1 MKKICIALDTSPSAE
16 KVAKIG
22 FNYAQLLKSEVV
34 LIHVVNHIGVY
45 VNSYNPIMN
54 YNGFLINR
62 DIEIVES
69 LEKEAIK
76 FLESTANFLGE
87 PSTEIKVLNGDPEHQ
102 ILTFVEEYN
111 ADLLVIGTH
120 SHSFLEDVLM
130 GNIAAQIVKNAKT
143 PILVIP
149 VKG

>member
-22 FNYAQLLKSEVV
+22 FNYAKMLQAEVV
-34 LIHVVNHIGVY
+34 LIHVVNHVGVY

-54 YNGFLINR
+54 YNGFLINKN
-62 DIEIVES
+62 IEIVES
-69 LEKEAIK
+69 LEKEAKK

-87 PSTEIKVLNGDPEHQ
+87 PSTEIKVLNGNPENQ
-102 ILTFVEEYN
+102 ILNFVEEYN
-111 ADLLVIGTH
+111 VDLLVVGTH
-120 SHSFLEDVLM
+120 SHSLLEDVLM
-130 GNIAAQIVKNAKT
+130 GNIAAQIVKNSKT

-149 VKG
+149 VKD